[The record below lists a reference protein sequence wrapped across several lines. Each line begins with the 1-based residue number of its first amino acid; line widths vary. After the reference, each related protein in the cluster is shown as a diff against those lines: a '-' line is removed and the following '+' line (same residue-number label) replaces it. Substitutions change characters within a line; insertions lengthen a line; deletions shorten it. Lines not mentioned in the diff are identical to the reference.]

1 MAKITQQSI
10 DDLTDKLKKEPDL
23 PAAEREF
30 TKKEAVVA
38 LRPTIE
44 DLRKR
49 GFTLEQVAALLRKNG
64 LDITFG
70 SLRQYLADRQGGA
83 PKRKKRAPAAA
94 PSTPSATQPKTD
106 VATVTPSAPAKAGAK
121 SEKSDKKQTYSSF
134 DVRPDTEN
142 I

>member
-49 GFTLEQVAALLRKNG
+49 GFTLEQVAALLRIG
-64 LDITFG
+64 HH
-70 SLRQYLADRQGGA
+70 LRL
-83 PKRKKRAPAAA
+83 
-94 PSTPSATQPKTD
+94 PSSVPC
-106 VATVTPSAPAKAGAK
+106 
-121 SEKSDKKQTYSSF
+121 
-134 DVRPDTEN
+134 RPTGWRS
-142 I
+142 